1 MSRFSLK
8 PTHKAVQAYYASL
21 AKFGKLGITHES
33 AVRSAFAAL
42 LDNAAGQLH
51 WKLVPEHAIARKGAK
66 PLKADGA
73 VLDNYGLTRGIWEA
87 KDSDDDLEKEIKAK
101 FAVGYP
107 KDNILFQE
115 PRRAVLYQNGQR
127 VLETDLAEPGKLVD
141 VLRLFLDF
149 APPAIANWEKAVEQF
164 KDKVPELGASLQKLI
179 RSERQTNAKFIKAF
193 GDFVTLCRASI
204 NPNLREEAVEEMLI
218 QHLLTER
225 IFRKVFDVADFM
237 QRNVIAVEIEK
248 VIAALTSKAFSR
260 DDFTQRLEHFY
271 GAIENAA
278 ATIHDF
284 NQKQHFLNTVYERFF
299 QGFSVQVA
307 DTHGIV
313 YTPQSLV
320 QFMIASVEDVL
331 RQEFSKSLADRDV
344 QILDPFTGTGNFI
357 VSLIRR
363 IAETRK
369 AALPHKFAEEL
380 FCNEL
385 MLLPYYIASMNI
397 EHAYYEAV
405 GRYEPFA
412 GICLVDTFETIN
424 GHLSYYALN
433 ERHEQQDLVLF
444 NPENTKRI
452 NRQKTAPIRVIL
464 ANPPYNAGQ
473 VNENDNNKNRK
484 YPELDRR
491 VSVTYGADS
500 KATLLRKLA
509 DPYVKAIRYATDR
522 IGDQGIVCYVNNNSF
537 ITEKTFDGLRKH
549 LAGDFD
555 LIYVLDLG
563 GNVRKNP
570 KLSGTTHNVFGIQVG
585 VSINLFIKLPRR
597 SYAARKPAKILYHAV
612 PVPWRREEKYKFLET
627 AKSIAG
633 VTWRTLKPDKN
644 HNWLTSKN
652 DEEFDEFLP
661 VGSKEAK
668 AGTSIPVIFKTYSLG
683 VSTNRDEVVYDF
695 DAKRLA
701 KRVEQFADDY
711 NAELHRWTTKA
722 KPPEDPKLLAQYI
735 DSFVSY
741 EKVKWSETLKR
752 HLVDAREAEFA
763 SKRITRSLY
772 RPFAPMDL
780 YYDGLFVD
788 RPSLFGVIF
797 PTKKT
802 HDENPLICVNLTVER
817 PFACLATNLIPNLVS
832 AGGFGCATYCL
843 PMFTYSREGKER
855 RDNITG
861 QALIRFQNHFDD
873 NSIKRLDIF
882 HYVYALLHHP
892 AYRTR
897 YAENLRRELPRI
909 PFLAAGVVS
918 PPLDC
923 TGATGDDR
931 SAKEIKQDNE
941 RFWAFAEAGKRLA
954 ELHVHYEQQPEFP
967 LARVEN
973 KESKLD
979 WRVEAMKLTKDRSA
993 LIYND
998 WLTLAGIPSEVFDY
1012 RLGNRSALEWV
1023 IDQYRVTRDAD
1034 GEIVRDPNRLDDE
1047 QYIVRLVGQV
1057 VHVSV
1062 ETLKIIQTF
1071 PDLKFP

>member
-141 VLRLFLDF
+141 VLRLFLDY

-271 GAIENAA
+271 GAIENVA

-331 RQEFSKSLADRDV
+331 QQEFGKSLADRDV

-357 VSLIRR
+357 VNLIRR

-380 FCNEL
+380 FCNEV

-444 NPENTKRI
+444 NLENTKRI
-452 NRQKTAPIRVIL
+452 NRQKAAPIRVIL

-473 VNENDNNKNRK
+473 INENDNNKNRK

-627 AKSIAG
+627 ANSIAG

-652 DEEFDEFLP
+652 DKEFDEFLP

-668 AGTSIPVIFKTYSLG
+668 AGTSVPVIFKTYSLG

-695 DAKRLA
+695 NTERLA

-711 NAELHRWTTKA
+711 NVELHRWKTKA
-722 KPPEDPKLLAQYI
+722 KPPEDPKQVAQYL
-735 DSFVSY
+735 DAFVRY
-741 EKVKWSETLKR
+741 DKVKWSETLKR
-752 HLVDAREAEFA
+752 HLRDQVEATYA
-763 SKRITRSLY
+763 ATRIRDSLY
-772 RPFAPMDL
+772 RPFTKLSL
-780 YYDGLFVD
+780 YYDSLLVD
-788 RPSLFGVIF
+788 RPGRFSAIF
-797 PTKKT
+797 PAKKRAV
-802 HDENPLICVNLTVER
+802 ENLLILVPSTGAR
-817 PFACLATNLIPNLVS
+817 SPFWCFAANTTPNLNFVS
-832 AGGFGCATYCL
+832 IDSAQAL
-843 PMFTYSREGKER
+843 PLFLFSENEREPEN
-855 RDNITG
+855 NITS
-861 QALIRFQNHFDD
+861 QALVRFQNHFDD
-873 NSIKRLDIF
+873 TSIKRLDIF

-897 YAENLRRELPRI
+897 YEKNLKRELPRI

-923 TGATGDDR
+923 TAATGDTR
-931 SAKEIKQDNE
+931 STREIKQDTE
-941 RFWAFAEAGKRLA
+941 AFWAFSEAGKRLTA
-954 ELHVHYEQQPEFP
+954 LHVHYEQQPEFP

-998 WLTLAGIPSEVFDY
+998 WLTLAGIPPEVFGY

-1034 GEIVRDPNRLDDE
+1034 GETVNDPNRLDDE

-1062 ETLKIIQTF
+1062 ETLKIIQTL
-1071 PDLKFP
+1071 PALKFP